1 MQEMESQ
8 RDGRRRNTLP
18 DIQEKKESEEVTYDD
33 LLSSA
38 GEFGLYQKILFLST
52 FPFYAFGVVSYFEQL
67 FITEVSPDHWCNVPE
82 LANLTA
88 MQRRALAIPA
98 DPDARF
104 GYSQCS
110 AYVANW
116 SAELAVGRTTP
127 DPSWRT
133 EPCRYGW
140 EFNST
145 EFPYSTISSE
155 LGWVCDK
162 DSYQASAQSIFFVG
176 SIVGGFLIGWIA
188 DRYGRLPAAAV
199 CNVIGGISGVITI
212 FATNFVQFAVC
223 RFFMGMSWDNS
234 MMMVYLLVL
243 EYVAPKYRTMIA
255 NLPFAIFYTISVCVY
270 PWIALACNHWK
281 LFSLVTCIP
290 MMFAVLAPFVMPE
303 SPRWLLSVGRVDDAI
318 KKIQRIGQVNK
329 KEVPSK
335 LIEQFK
341 TSLSKQK
348 VEAKYKAVDL
358 LKRSLLRNMFICI
371 CIGYMCCMIIVDSLI
386 RSIGQLEFDFFVSF
400 SVISF
405 TEFPSLALVSFIL
418 DLTGRKWLAVSTF
431 AVACVFSVLTAFLG
445 GGLSSVLCAVVA
457 RFAINITCNTVMQWA
472 TEMLPTAVRGTG
484 MSIVHI
490 CGYVATV
497 ISPFIVYLEIY
508 YTWLPLVIVGGVA
521 GFGVVIVLGLPETA
535 SKELPHTFEDAETL
549 IRNSK
554 FIEIPCLMKKK
565 SQAEGHENNSFEM

>member
-1 MQEMESQ
+1 MQKMET
-8 RDGRRRNTLP
+8 RGGRRRPTLS
-18 DIQEKKESEEVTYDD
+18 DIKENESEDVTYDD

-38 GEFGLYQKILFLST
+38 GEFGLYQKILFIST
-52 FPFYAFGVVSYFEQL
+52 FPFYAFGVVSYFQQL
-67 FITEVSPDHWCNVPE
+67 FITEVSPNHWCNVPE

-88 MQRRALAIPA
+88 LQRRALAIPA
-98 DPDARF
+98 DTDARF

-116 SAELAVGRTTP
+116 SAELVAGRTAP

-133 EPCRYGW
+133 EPCRHGW

-145 EFPYSTISSE
+145 EIPYPTITSE

-199 CNVIGGISGVITI
+199 CNVIGGVSGVITI
-212 FATNFVQFAVC
+212 FAKNFVQFAVC

-234 MMMVYLLVL
+234 MLMVYLLVL
-243 EYVAPKYRTMIA
+243 EYVAPKYRTIIA
-255 NLPFAIFYTISVCVY
+255 NLPFAIFYTIAVCVY
-270 PWIALACNHWK
+270 PWIALACNDWK
-281 LFSLVTCIP
+281 LFSLATCIP
-290 MMFAVLAPFVMPE
+290 MIFAVFAPLLMPE
-303 SPRWLLSVGRVDDAI
+303 SPRWLMSVGRVDDAI
-318 KKIQRIGQVNK
+318 IKIQRIGQVNK

-341 TSLSKQK
+341 ASLSKQK
-348 VEAKYKAVDL
+348 VDAKYGAVDL
-358 LKRSLLRNMFICI
+358 IKRRLLRNMFICV
-371 CIGYMCCMIIVDSLI
+371 CMGYMCCTITFDSLI

-405 TEFPSLALVSFIL
+405 TEFPSLVLVSFIL

-431 AVACVFSVLTAFLG
+431 AIACVFSVLTAFLG

-490 CGYVATV
+490 CGYIATV

-508 YTWLPLVIVGGVA
+508 YTWLPLVIVGAVA
-521 GFGVVIVLGLPETA
+521 GSGILIVIGLPETA
-535 SKELPHTFEDAETL
+535 AKQLPHTFEDAETL
-549 IRNSK
+549 IRTSK

-565 SQAEGHENNSFEM
+565 NDAEGHENSSFEL